1 MPHTPPRSDRRL
13 AALAL
18 MTGILAVLVFT
29 CYVGGTATEGRIAE
43 PDPFPALPAAAEPP
57 AYRDDGDLLLV
68 CTADTEDFTER
79 NAGVNYNERIGNERL
94 QEDCLADGYR
104 DLPTALADAAPG
116 TRIQILPGHYT
127 VDTAIVVDL
136 PDLQIE
142 GLGDSPDDIQIT
154 ARFTAAT
161 VLTAHAASGL
171 YLKGIAFGQ
180 ARDAALRL
188 TAVESAALVEV
199 GAFQS
204 DGAGL
209 HIADSTGVAL
219 TDCRADTADTA
230 GILIENSG
238 ADVTGCEATA
248 NTAGLEIRGTAT
260 TATATANRLHG
271 NTTGLVIT
279 DTGPT
284 AAVTATQNILYGN
297 NTDHYHR
304 LGTAACGDD
313 PAARDWADGVLCPDR
328 TYPSGVGILVADATG
343 TTVTANRIWNQE
355 TAAVTAWGTPGHDPG
370 LGGDRNT
377 FTDNVYGEREDGARH
392 RNRLDLWW
400 DGTGVANCFDEPGT
414 HRTTPAA
421 LPPCDGTDAARILG
435 DPLRTLKARECG
447 LQSTDDLSATCDW
460 LGAQFTDRLE
470 FQTAVAFAAAL
481 LFLAGAGWLA
491 AARSPNPPRAGAM
504 TFSAIATGCG
514 ALLFV
519 LAVWSGRADYE
530 ALAVALWALGWLL
543 AGRSWYRSG
552 LRFLGGFTLA
562 IGALALLDAVDRG
575 VATLAPMPV
584 APAWLWIGLL
594 PLWTLVAL
602 GAAFGPRRTPEP
614 PTQIERTPVTAPAN
628 DRWDW

>member
-1 MPHTPPRSDRRL
+1 MPPTRLNDRPDHRL
-13 AALAL
+13 AALAF
-18 MTGILAVLVFT
+18 MTGVLAVLVFT
-29 CYVGGTATEGRIAE
+29 CYVGGTATEGRIAA
-43 PDPFPALPAAAEPP
+43 PDPFPALPAAEPP
-57 AYRDDGDLLLV
+57 AYREDGDLLLV
-68 CTADTEDFTER
+68 CTADAEDFTER
-79 NAGVNYNERIGNERL
+79 NEGVVYNERIANERL

-104 DLPTALADAAPG
+104 DLPAAIAAAAPG
-116 TRIQILPGHYT
+116 ARIQVLPGHYA
-127 VDTAIVVDL
+127 VDAAIVL
-136 PDLQIE
+136 ETPGLQIE
-142 GLGDSPDDIQIT
+142 GLGDSPDDVQIS
-154 ARFTAAT
+154 ARFTADT

-180 ARDAALRL
+180 ARGAALRL

-219 TDCRADTADTA
+219 TDCTAETADTA
-230 GILIENSG
+230 GILVENSN
-238 ADVTGCEATA
+238 AAVTGCEATG

-271 NTTGLVIT
+271 NTTGLVVA

-284 AAVTATQNILYGN
+284 AEVTAADNVLYGN

-304 LGTAACGDD
+304 LGTAACEGD
-313 PAARDWADGVLCPDR
+313 PADRDWADGVLCPDR
-328 TYPSGVGILVADATG
+328 AYPSGVGVLVADGTG
-343 TTVTANRIWNQE
+343 TAVTGNRIWDQQ
-355 TAAVTAWGTPGHDPG
+355 TAAVAAWGTPGQDTG

-377 FTDNVYGEREDGARH
+377 FSGNVFGEREDGARH

-400 DGTGVANCFDEPGT
+400 DGTGVGNCFDEPGAY
-414 HRTTPAA
+414 RTAPSV
-421 LPPCDGTDAARILG
+421 LPPCGADAARVAG
-435 DPLRTLKARECG
+435 DPLRSLKAWQCG
-447 LQSTDDLSATCDW
+447 LQDTADLPATCDW
-460 LGAQFTDRLE
+460 LGARFTDRLE
-470 FQTAVAFAAAL
+470 FQAAVAFAAAL
-481 LFLAGAGWLA
+481 LFLAGAGWLG

-530 ALAVALWALGWLL
+530 ALAVALWGCGWLL
-543 AGRSWYRSG
+543 AGRSWFRAG
-552 LRFLGGFTLA
+552 VRFLGGFTAIVGGLA
-562 IGALALLDAVDRG
+562 VLDAVDRG

-584 APAWLWIGLL
+584 SPAWLWIALL
-594 PLWTLVAL
+594 PLWTLFAL
-602 GAAFGPRRTPEP
+602 AAAFGPRRAEAEP
-614 PTQIERTPVTAPAN
+614 PQVERTPVTAPAS